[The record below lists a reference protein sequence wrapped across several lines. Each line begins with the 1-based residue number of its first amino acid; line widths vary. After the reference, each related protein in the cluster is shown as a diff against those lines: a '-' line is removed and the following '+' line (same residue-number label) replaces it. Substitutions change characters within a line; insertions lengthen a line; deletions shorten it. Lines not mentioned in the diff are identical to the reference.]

1 MHVYVN
7 KSELVHYFP
16 ILLAILVGMCIVMC
30 LLVLFLKRKDNSKP
44 LQTAKVKILEKPI
57 QQGNIEWYVIECED
71 GRRLKLRS
79 FQSNRLIIT
88 VGDVGVISYRGKT
101 IQSFQR
107 EG

>member
-7 KSELVHYFP
+7 ESNLVEYFP
-16 ILLAILVGMCIVMC
+16 MIFAILIGLCITMC
-30 LLVLFLKRKDNSKP
+30 LVVFFLKKKDNSKP
-44 LQTAKVKILEKPI
+44 LEKVRAKILEKPI

-79 FQSNRLIIT
+79 FQGNHLIIT

>member
-7 KSELVHYFP
+7 SSDLAQYFP
-16 ILLAILVGMCIVMC
+16 MIFAMLIGLCILMW
-30 LLVLFLKRKDNSKP
+30 LLVFLLKKKDNSKP
-44 LQTAKVKILEKPI
+44 LQTVKVRILEKPI

-71 GRRLKLRS
+71 GKRLKLRS
-79 FQSNRLIIT
+79 FQGNHLIIA

-107 EG
+107 EE

>member
-1 MHVYVN
+1 MWLFFV
-7 KSELVHYFP
+7 
-16 ILLAILVGMCIVMC
+16 
-30 LLVLFLKRKDNSKP
+30 FLKKKDNSEP
-44 LQTAKVKILEKPI
+44 LQSVRVKILEKPV

-79 FQSNRLIIT
+79 FQGNDLIIA